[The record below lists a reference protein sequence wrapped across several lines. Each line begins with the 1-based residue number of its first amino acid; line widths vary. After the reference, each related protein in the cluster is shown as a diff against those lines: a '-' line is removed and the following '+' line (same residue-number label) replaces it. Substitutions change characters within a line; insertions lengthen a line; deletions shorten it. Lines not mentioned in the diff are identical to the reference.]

1 MYGKLAVAA
10 GFAAGYVL
18 GSKAGRQR
26 YEDIVAQ
33 ARKVAGNETVQSTA
47 GVLQAKGS
55 ELVDKAKQSGVAT
68 KVKSTV
74 GRDKD
79 DTSLSGTTT
88 PAYGTTT
95 PAYES
100 STTSPS
106 GTELF
111 EPDASSEPLGTSD
124 DPLGTDPLRPANLKG
139 TNNS

>member
-1 MYGKLAVAA
+1 MRSTFGGWHRHDHEGECIQMYGKLAVAA

-26 YEDIVAQ
+26 YEEIVSQ

-79 DTSLSGTTT
+79 DTSLSGT
-88 PAYGTTT
+88 
-95 PAYES
+95 
-100 STTSPS
+100 
-106 GTELF
+106 
-111 EPDASSEPLGTSD
+111 
-124 DPLGTDPLRPANLKG
+124 
-139 TNNS
+139 